1 MRKKATYKS
10 HNEVIIRK
18 KAGLKETQEQDWE
31 GVGLPVIKR
40 RKRPLKASKRSAPIQ
55 ALSINWVKGQHI
67 DKEIHIKGGKGF
79 KLKKKG
85 IKSTIVKGT
94 NVDMFKDKWPKK

>member
-31 GVGLPVIKR
+31 GVGFPVIKR
-40 RKRPLKASKRSAPIQ
+40 RSKPKAPKRSTPIQ
-55 ALSINWVKGQHI
+55 AKSINWVKGQDI
-67 DKEIHIKGGKGF
+67 DKEIYIKGGKGF
-79 KLKKKG
+79 KLKKK
-85 IKSTIVKGT
+85 K
-94 NVDMFKDKWPKK
+94 